1 MILQL
6 PIRERALLA
15 RKIISS
21 LDEETDSNVENAWM
35 EGITR
40 RYEAYKQGKVK
51 GIPINQS
58 IQRIRVRIT
67 MNTITILPEAKEELR
82 SAANFYENQS
92 PQLGKDF
99 LTEFKLAI
107 QTITIAPSR
116 WPKVRGKIRRIPYS

>member
-1 MILQL
+1 
-6 PIRERALLA
+6 
-15 RKIISS
+15 
-21 LDEETDSNVENAWM
+21 
-35 EGITR
+35 
-40 RYEAYKQGKVK
+40 
-51 GIPINQS
+51 
-58 IQRIRVRIT
+58 

-116 WPKVRGKIRRIPYS
+116 WPKVRGKIRRYLIRTYPYGIIYSVESNEIVIIAVAHLKRKPNY

>member
-35 EGITR
+35 EEITR

-51 GIPINQS
+51 GIPIDQ
-58 IQRIRVRIT
+58 V
-67 MNTITILPEAKEELR
+67 LDELE
-82 SAANFYENQS
+82 SELQ
-92 PQLGKDF
+92 
-99 LTEFKLAI
+99 
-107 QTITIAPSR
+107 
-116 WPKVRGKIRRIPYS
+116 